1 MTAFWIL
8 ALALGLIAAAFL
20 VLPLVWRS
28 ASRGPAARGAAA
40 IVTLIVLGGSAVL
53 YQSFSNWSWAPQAD
67 DGTPAGMVGRLARR
81 LEKNPD
87 DLNGWLLLGR
97 SYTQLEQFPMAV
109 RAYQRAERL
118 AGGRNAEAL
127 TGLAE
132 ALILA
137 KQSDLD
143 GRAGRLFEQAL
154 VLDPGSTKVLFY
166 SAIAAMERGEKPLA
180 LERFQRLLTNNPP
193 PEVRRLIEG
202 AVAQLQAT
210 AAAAPPVAAAA
221 ARAPATP
228 AGQPA
233 APAAVAAV
241 PLRITL
247 DPKVASQAQPGAA
260 LFVLARTPGLR
271 GPPLA
276 AKRLQA
282 SFPQDVTLLAS
293 DAMLAG
299 TGFAV
304 GQQIE
309 VVARVAN
316 GGGAIARSGDPV
328 GSVRVTVGQGG
339 TIALRIDS
347 ITP

>member
-1 MTAFWIL
+1 MTTFWAL
-8 ALALGLIAAAFL
+8 ALALGLVAAAFL
-20 VLPLVWRS
+20 VVPLVWQPTR
-28 ASRGPAARGAAA
+28 RGPAAVAAA
-40 IVTLIVLGGSAVL
+40 MVVALVVLGGSAVL

-67 DGTPAGMVGRLARR
+67 DGTPAGMVGKLARR

-97 SYTQLEQFPMAV
+97 SYAQLEQFPMAV
-109 RAYQRAERL
+109 RAYQRADRL
-118 AGGRNAEAL
+118 AAGRNAEAL

-137 KQSDLD
+137 KESDLD

-154 VLDPGSTKVLFY
+154 VLDPSSTKVLFY

-180 LERFQRLLTNNPP
+180 LERFQRLLVNNPP

-210 AAAAPPVAAAA
+210 PAAPPATTA
-221 ARAPATP
+221 ARAPQA
-228 AGQPA
+228 ASAQPS
-233 APAAVAAV
+233 APANAAAV

-247 DPKVASQAQPGAA
+247 DPKVAAQVQPGAA
-260 LFVLARTPGLR
+260 LFVLARTPGQR

-299 TGFAV
+299 TGFVA
-304 GQQIE
+304 GQQVE

-328 GSVRVTVGQGG
+328 GSVQVTVGQGG

>member
-1 MTAFWIL
+1 MTTFWLL
-8 ALALGLIAAAFL
+8 ALALGLFAAAFL
-20 VLPLVWRS
+20 VLPLVWRPS
-28 ASRGPAARGAAA
+28 QRGPAATGAAVV
-40 IVTLIVLGGSAVL
+40 VTLVLLGGAAVL
-53 YQSFSNWSWAPQAD
+53 YQSFSNWSWTPQAD

-97 SYTQLEQFPMAV
+97 SYAQLEQFPMAV
-109 RAYQRAERL
+109 RAYQRADRL
-118 AGGRNAEAL
+118 ASGSNAEAL

-137 KQSDLD
+137 KESDLD

-154 VLDPGSTKVLFY
+154 LLDPSSTKVLFY

-180 LERFQRLLTNNPP
+180 LERFQRLLVNNPP

-202 AVAQLQAT
+202 AVAQLQAP
-210 AAAAPPVAAAA
+210 AAASAAAPA
-221 ARAPATP
+221 ARAPQA
-228 AGQPA
+228 ASGQAA
-233 APAAVAAV
+233 APASVAAV

-247 DPKVASQAQPGAA
+247 DPKVAAQVQAGAA
-260 LFVLARTPGLR
+260 LFVLARTPGER

-328 GSVRVTVGQGG
+328 GSARVTVGQGG

>member
-1 MTAFWIL
+1 MTTFWIL
-8 ALALGLIAAAFL
+8 AATLGLVAAAFL
-20 VLPLVWRS
+20 VLPLVWRP
-28 ASRGPAARGAAA
+28 ARRGPAAPVAAVV
-40 IVTLIVLGGSAVL
+40 VTLIVLGGSAVL

-97 SYTQLEQFPMAV
+97 SYAQLEQFPMAV
-109 RAYQRAERL
+109 RAYQRADRL
-118 AGGRNAEAL
+118 ASGRNAEAL

-137 KQSDLD
+137 KESDLD

-154 VLDPGSTKVLFY
+154 VLDPSSTKVLFY

-180 LERFQRLLTNNPP
+180 LERFQRLLVNNPP

-202 AVAQLQAT
+202 AVAQLQGAATAT
-210 AAAAPPVAAAA
+210 AAAPP
-221 ARAPATP
+221 ARAAQAAPAP
-228 AGQPA
+228 QPA
-233 APAAVAAV
+233 ASAVASV

-247 DPKVASQAQPGAA
+247 DPKVAAQVQAGAA
-260 LFVLARTPGLR
+260 LFVLARAPGQR

-282 SFPQDVTLLAS
+282 SFPQDVALLAS